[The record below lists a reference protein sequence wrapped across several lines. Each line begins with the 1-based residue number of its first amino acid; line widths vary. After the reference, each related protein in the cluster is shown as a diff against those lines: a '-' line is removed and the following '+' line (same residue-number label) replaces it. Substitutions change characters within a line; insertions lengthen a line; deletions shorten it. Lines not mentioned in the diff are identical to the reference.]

1 MEGAGSVCRS
11 ISLLPRAEAELAEA
25 ELAEGWSKEG
35 VLGVRVASRDA
46 PPPIA
51 LREATLAQDLPVM
64 VL

>member
-1 MEGAGSVCRS
+1 MEPVYRS
-11 ISLLPRAEAELAEA
+11 ISLLPRAEA